1 MSDSDSIVDLLV
13 FGGGMAGMSAAARA
27 CSDGASVVLVEKGPA
42 IGGSAVYAGFIWT
55 APTVEVMR
63 DVNPD
68 ADPALSARV
77 VEQYGDALDWVRSL
91 DVAVA
96 DPVTVLGYG
105 RGSAT
110 DMANYLLTCDRLLS
124 RATGSSVSTARSWW
138 APQRRVS
145 WSRTEPSSARRSRTA
160 PASNG

>member
-1 MSDSDSIVDLLV
+1 MSDSDSTVDLLV

-42 IGGSAVYAGFIWT
+42 IGGSAIYAGFIWT

-91 DVAVA
+91 DV
-96 DPVTVLGYG
+96 DGG
-105 RGSAT
+105 RPG
-110 DMANYLLTCDRLLS
+110 D
-124 RATGSSVSTARSWW
+124 
-138 APQRRVS
+138 
-145 WSRTEPSSARRSRTA
+145 RSRLR
-160 PASNG
+160 PRLRDRYGQLPVGMRSIGP